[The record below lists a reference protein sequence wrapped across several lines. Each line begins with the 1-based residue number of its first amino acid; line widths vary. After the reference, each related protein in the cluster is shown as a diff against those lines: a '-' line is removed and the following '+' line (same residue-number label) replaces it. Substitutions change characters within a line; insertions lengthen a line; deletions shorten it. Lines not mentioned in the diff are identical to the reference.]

1 MSPKTR
7 KIAGWILTGF
17 IALAMIF
24 SAALKLTGS
33 PVALKL
39 AAGFGFSSGAYQLI
53 GLIEVLSTV
62 LFIVPR
68 TGILGTLLLA
78 AYLGGAIATHWQH
91 QQSALPAVILECLVW
106 ITATIRFPEL
116 SKRIMGITDGQ

>member
-7 KIAGWILTGF
+7 KITGWILTGL

-24 SAALKLTGS
+24 SAALKLTES
-33 PVALKL
+33 PVALQL
-39 AAGFGFSSGAYQLI
+39 AAAFGFSPGEYQLI
-53 GLIEVLSTV
+53 GLIEVFSVL
-62 LFIVPR
+62 LFILPR

-78 AYLGGAIATHWQH
+78 AYLGGAVATHWQH
-91 QQSALPAVILECLVW
+91 QQSALPPVILECLVW
-106 ITATIRFPEL
+106 IAATVRFQEL

>member
-7 KIAGWILTGF
+7 KITGWILTGL
-17 IALAMIF
+17 IALAMIL
-24 SAALKLTGS
+24 SAVLKLTGS

-39 AAGFGFSSGAYQLI
+39 AAAVGFSASTYQLI

-91 QQSALPAVILECLVW
+91 QQPALPAVILECLVW
-106 ITATIRFPEL
+106 ITATIRFQEL